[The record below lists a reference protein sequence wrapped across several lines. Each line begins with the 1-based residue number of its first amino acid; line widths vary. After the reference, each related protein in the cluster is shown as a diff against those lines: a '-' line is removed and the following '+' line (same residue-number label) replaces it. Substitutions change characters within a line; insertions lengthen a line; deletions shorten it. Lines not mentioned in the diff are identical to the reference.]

1 MQAEHTKIN
10 TIKYNSFKMQP
21 YLDSEILTTEQIS
34 MLFNMRS
41 NTVNGFKMCFSS
53 LYRND
58 TSCKLGCQEQ
68 DSLDHCMRC
77 KIISQK
83 IGGNLIVEIAAIFST
98 EIEQRITVA
107 EFIKRMNIRA
117 ALLKGSWA
125 YQGTQILDTSTT
137 AMAGGAEDRRG
148 PL

>member
-1 MQAEHTKIN
+1 
-10 TIKYNSFKMQP
+10 
-21 YLDSEILTTEQIS
+21 
-34 MLFNMRS
+34 
-41 NTVNGFKMCFSS
+41 
-53 LYRND
+53 
-58 TSCKLGCQEQ
+58 
-68 DSLDHCMRC
+68 MRC
-77 KIISQK
+77 TIISQK
-83 IGGNLIVEIAAIFST
+83 IGGNLIVEIAGIFST